1 MTLKMMM
8 SMSLVVLLNLQKVA
22 TMMNHLTGKFNNGR
36 VSVANVDNLFYFP
49 CRMTRNRSK
58 DQPGSDTSPDRKMFM
73 IARHG
78 AYSGQMAMKRR
89 QDAKSP
95 DLKRSPTRLMF
106 GSPRRDVASPPGSP
120 RQVRLCL
127 ILMFVLRK

>member
-1 MTLKMMM
+1 
-8 SMSLVVLLNLQKVA
+8 
-22 TMMNHLTGKFNNGR
+22 MNNLTGKFNNGR

-120 RQVRLCL
+120 RQVRLWL
-127 ILMFVLRK
+127 MSEFILANIL

>member
-1 MTLKMMM
+1 MT
-8 SMSLVVLLNLQKVA
+8 LQKVA
-22 TMMNHLTGKFNNGR
+22 TRMNPLTGKYDNGR
-36 VSVANVDNLFYFP
+36 VSVDNLFHLS

-120 RQVRLCL
+120 RQVRLWIMANIN
-127 ILMFVLRK
+127 ILTC

>member
-8 SMSLVVLLNLQKVA
+8 SMSLVVLLLTLQKVA
-22 TMMNHLTGKFNNGR
+22 TRMNPLTGKYDNGR
-36 VSVANVDNLFYFP
+36 VSVDNLFHLS

-120 RQVRLCL
+120 RQVRLWL
-127 ILMFVLRK
+127 ISVF

>member
-1 MTLKMMM
+1 
-8 SMSLVVLLNLQKVA
+8 
-22 TMMNHLTGKFNNGR
+22 MMNPLTGKYNNER
-36 VSVANVDNLFYFP
+36 LSADDQFSFLF
-49 CRMTRNRSK
+49 RMTRNRSK

-120 RQVRLCL
+120 RQVRLWL
-127 ILMFVLRK
+127 ISVI

>member
-1 MTLKMMM
+1 
-8 SMSLVVLLNLQKVA
+8 
-22 TMMNHLTGKFNNGR
+22 MNHLTGKFNNGR

-120 RQVRLCL
+120 RQVRLVL
-127 ILMFVLRK
+127 ISVF